1 MVSYIVGG
9 QSPGGR
15 QVPEYVH
22 DKREATVTKGLAD
35 PPAMC
40 LIFFLPGCRTNDGY
54 VLRLA
59 MVNTS

>member
-15 QVPEYVH
+15 QVPEHVH

-40 LIFFLPGCRTNDGY
+40 LIFFYRVVEPTMAMSSD
-54 VLRLA
+54 LRW
-59 MVNTS
+59 